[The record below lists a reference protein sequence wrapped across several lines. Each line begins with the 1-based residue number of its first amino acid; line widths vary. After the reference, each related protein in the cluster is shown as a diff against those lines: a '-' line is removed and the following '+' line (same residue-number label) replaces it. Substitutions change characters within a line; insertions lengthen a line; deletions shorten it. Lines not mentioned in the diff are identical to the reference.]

1 MLKIIGWVLGI
12 VAIGFVGMY
21 FDKGEFL
28 AGFVC
33 VLAIGFLIPPL
44 LNKINKNSKE
54 SAEKKGKEYK
64 ELTPKSSII
73 GGVVLL
79 IIAAIM
85 GNGSSNNEQVALPSW
100 YDSSATELV
109 SKKASDW
116 HKATD
121 SQKLSASADIIYT
134 VWKDGKLKPKISNKI
149 KSVDDIKPFA
159 NGLAKELDKA
169 FDGSPSETGANPAI
183 KEGAVTLLV
192 LNGWI

>member
-1 MLKIIGWVLGI
+1 MLKIIGWVLG
-12 VAIGFVGMY
+12 AIAVLSVGMY

-33 VLAIGFLIPPL
+33 VIAIGFLIPPL
-44 LNKINKNSKE
+44 LNKINQNGKE
-54 SAEKKGKEYK
+54 SAERKGKEYK

-79 IIAAIM
+79 IVAAFM
-85 GNGSSNNEQVALPSW
+85 GSGSDTSDQVVLPSW
-100 YDSSATELV
+100 YDNSATELV

-121 SQKLSASADIIYT
+121 TQKLSASADIIYT

-149 KSVDDIKPFA
+149 KSIDDIKPFA
-159 NGLAKELDKA
+159 KGLAKELDKA
-169 FDGSPSETGANPAI
+169 FEGSPSETGANPAI

-192 LNGWI
+192 LNEWI